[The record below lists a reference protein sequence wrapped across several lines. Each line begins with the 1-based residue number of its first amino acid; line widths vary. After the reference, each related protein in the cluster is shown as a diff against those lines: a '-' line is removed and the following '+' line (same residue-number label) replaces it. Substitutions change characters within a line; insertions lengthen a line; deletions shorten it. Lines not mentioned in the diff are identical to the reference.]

1 MSTWLLKRTL
11 EDVLKIVLYM
21 HETQMNMIFQ
31 CFSVPE
37 SQNRNTPS
45 STSHFILFRV
55 MVDIKALVLTES

>member
-21 HETQMNMIFQ
+21 HETQMNMIF
-31 CFSVPE
+31 SVSQSPK
-37 SQNRNTPS
+37 SQNRNKRS
-45 STSHFILFRV
+45 STVQFILFRV